1 MYFQWSEQ
9 SKYMDM
15 SWNCGMFLA
24 TIFVLVNLFGQL
36 GGCIFILLQK
46 HVRLACGI
54 LFFIVV
60 LQVSQYKKKK
70 TIYLISFILIFILDL

>member
-9 SKYMDM
+9 SRYMDM

-24 TIFVLVNLFGQL
+24 TVFVLINLVGQL
-36 GGCIFILLQK
+36 GGCILILLQK
-46 HVRLACGI
+46 HVRIACGI

-60 LQVSQYKKKK
+60 LQVSQDCLNFFFYFNL
-70 TIYLISFILIFILDL
+70 TCLH